1 MLTQQQYL
9 LLQRPTRHL
18 HIKVELLNQNDVV
31 IDVLQGYVI
40 SGNININA
48 DSAYR
53 RSGNLKMVIHNN
65 NLIPSPSSKIW
76 FNRKVK
82 IYIGL
87 MDWNDEI
94 VWFNQGQF
102 VIQNAQIDLSGAE
115 KTIELDLADN
125 ISLIDGTLGGNL
137 SHETRIIAQSTT
149 VTEAIRSTIT
159 QLGHINKV
167 NIENIKIDDSDA
179 LVPYDIISEPN
190 STVYDLLKELVNL
203 YKNYEMFFDESG
215 YFTVQKIRD
224 RKNDMVVWDFTQNS
238 MNLTINYTTKTDF
251 ANVRNSF
258 FVWGRKLD
266 TGETIKW
273 VYKNKYVRNTITER
287 NAITGQQTGD
297 ICHVL
302 GENKS
307 YVWDNG
313 WNLLDFTVVPE
324 FSIDKIG
331 ERVHVYSDDKIF
343 NVSQAKLRAE
353 YELKQRSNLAE
364 TISLNCVPIYNL
376 FPNTKIRL
384 SMPEIN
390 VSGDYL
396 VKSISL
402 PMDIGSVMSIE
413 AVKLYY

>member
-9 LLQRPTRHL
+9 LLQRPTRYL

-31 IDVLQGYVI
+31 IDVLQGYAI

-76 FNRKVK
+76 FNRKVR

-115 KTIELDLADN
+115 KIIELDLADC

-149 VTEAIRSTIT
+149 INQALRSVLSS
-159 QLGHINKV
+159 LGKV
-167 NIENIKIDDSDA
+167 SIDEIKVDGLDA
-179 LVPYDIISEPN
+179 LVPYDITSDPN
-190 STVYDLLKELVNL
+190 STVYDLVKELLNL
-203 YKNYEMFFDESG
+203 YMGWEIFYNESG
-215 YFTVQKIRD
+215 YLIIQKIKD
-224 RKNDMVVWDFTQNS
+224 RKNDPVVWDFTQNS

-258 FVWGRKLD
+258 FIWGRKLD
-266 TGETIKW
+266 TGETVKW
-273 VYKNKYVRNTITER
+273 IYKNKYVRNTTTER
-287 NAITGQQTGD
+287 DAITDKQTGD

-302 GENKS
+302 NENKS
-307 YVWDNG
+307 YVWDG
-313 WNLLDFTVVPE
+313 SWQELSFTVVPD
-324 FSIDKIG
+324 FSIERIG
-331 ERVHVYSDDKIF
+331 EKVHVYSDDKIF

-364 TISLNCVPIYNL
+364 TISLNCVPIYGLQAN
-376 FPNTKIRL
+376 NKIRI
-384 SMPEIN
+384 SVPEIN
-390 VSGDYL
+390 VNGDYL
-396 VKSISL
+396 IKSISFDL
-402 PMDIGSVMSIE
+402 SIGGAMQIE

>member
-9 LLQRPTRHL
+9 LLQRPTRYL

-87 MDWNDEI
+87 IDWNDEI

-102 VIQNAQIDLSGAE
+102 VIQNAQIDLSSSE
-115 KTIELDLADN
+115 KTIELDLTDCIA
-125 ISLIDGTLGGNL
+125 LIDGTLGGNL
-137 SHETRIIAQSTT
+137 SHETKIIAQSTT
-149 VTEAIRSTIT
+149 INQALRSVLSS
-159 QLGHINKV
+159 LGKV
-167 NIENIKIDDSDA
+167 SIDEIKVDGLDA
-179 LVPYDIISEPN
+179 LVPYDITSDPN
-190 STVYDLLKELVNL
+190 STVYDLVKELLDL
-203 YKNYEMFFDESG
+203 YMGYEIFYNVDG
-215 YFTVQKIRD
+215 YLIIQKIKD
-224 RKNDMVVWDFTQNS
+224 RKNDPIVWDFTQNS

-251 ANVRNSF
+251 ANVRNAF

-302 GENKS
+302 SENKS

-324 FSIDKIG
+324 FSIDKIE
-331 ERVHVYSDDKIF
+331 ERVHVYNDDKIF
-343 NVSQAKLRAE
+343 NIAQAKLRAE
-353 YELKQRSNLAE
+353 YEMKQRSNLAE
-364 TISLNCVPIYNL
+364 TISLNCVAIYGLDVNQ
-376 FPNTKIRL
+376 KIRL
-384 SMPEIN
+384 SIPEIG
-390 VSGDYL
+390 VDGDYL
-396 VKSISL
+396 IKSISL
-402 PMDIGSVMSIE
+402 PLDINSTMGIE